1 MSHES
6 IVVCG
11 TCRREVDPA
20 DRGVVYAVE
29 LAAIDDTDTTDAEG
43 LGAYFHRDC
52 YRVVSGYRL
61 KEKPLA
67 A

>member
-1 MSHES
+1 VNREA
-6 IVVCG
+6 VAACG
-11 TCRREVDPA
+11 TCRREVDPT
-20 DRGVVYAVE
+20 DRGILYAVE
-29 LAAIDDTDTTDAEG
+29 LVAAGPGTIAAEG

-52 YRVVSGYRL
+52 FRVVSGYRL